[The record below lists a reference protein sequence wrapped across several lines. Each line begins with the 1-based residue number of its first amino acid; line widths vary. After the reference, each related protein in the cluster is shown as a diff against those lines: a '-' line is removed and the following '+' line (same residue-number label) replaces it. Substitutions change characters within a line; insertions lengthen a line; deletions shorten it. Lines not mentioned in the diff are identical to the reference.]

1 MIGIMVSP
9 DDGRVIEA
17 NGISLY
23 VEGHGDGVPVLLL
36 HGWPDS
42 ARLWRH
48 QVPVLTA
55 SGYRV
60 ITPSCTTSW
69 STTFSVVASC
79 AVRPARASTPTAIAS
94 ANTSQVSS
102 V

>member
-1 MIGIMVSP
+1 M
-9 DDGRVIEA
+9 IEA

-23 VEGHGDGVPVLLL
+23 VEEHGDGAPVLLL

-48 QVPVLTA
+48 QVPVLAA

-60 ITPSCTTSW
+60 ITP
-69 STTFSVVASC
+69 
-79 AVRPARASTPTAIAS
+79 RR
-94 ANTSQVSS
+94 
-102 V
+102 